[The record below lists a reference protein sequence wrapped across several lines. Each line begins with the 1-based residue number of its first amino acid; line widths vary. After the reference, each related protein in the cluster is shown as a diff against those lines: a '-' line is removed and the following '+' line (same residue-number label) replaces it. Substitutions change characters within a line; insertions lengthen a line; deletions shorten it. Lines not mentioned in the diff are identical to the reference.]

1 MRKRLDTLETV
12 QIALELLR
20 RIPRGR
26 KVSASELHAQLS
38 DSGLK
43 RDIRTIQRQLQV
55 LTQQFDIEPDDSA
68 SPCGYRWKE
77 LAKGMTL
84 PSLTEQESLL
94 LTLAEQHLRNLLP
107 ANLMKSMG
115 SFFDRARRNIDSH
128 TRLPCW

>member
-1 MRKRLDTLETV
+1 MRQRPDTLETV

-26 KVSASELHAQLS
+26 KVSASELHAQLC
-38 DSGLK
+38 DAGLK

-55 LTQQFDIEPDDSA
+55 LTQQFDIERDDSA
-68 SPCGYRWKE
+68 SPYGYRWKE

-107 ANLMKSMG
+107 ANLMKSMV
-115 SFFDRARRNIDSH
+115 SFFDQARGNIGSH
-128 TRLPCW
+128 TRLQCG